1 MSETKELF
9 KRGGGT
15 AILKQYWRAGVL
27 IPTLAQFCLLG
38 KSRTALELLRMT
50 ASLKTQQRLELKYR
64 KVLTD
69 FTYDESLKHEAS
81 KKIWIFWWQG
91 MENAPLLVKRCYQ
104 SVKENL
110 SDWEIILITQ
120 DNYQQYIDFPEHIL
134 QKLDKGLITL
144 THLSDLLRLELLI
157 RHGGLWLDATVLC
170 TGSDIPKSIIDSDM
184 FVFQAQ
190 KPGSNGMATIMSS
203 WCMYA
208 RTNNKILMATRELL
222 YEYWKKNTKMDD
234 YYLLHQFFSIVCNKF
249 PEDSMKI
256 PPFCNSVPHILL
268 LHLFDKFDKQLWSD
282 LLKMTCFHKL
292 SYKLDA
298 QKTEIPDTY
307 YQYIIKQGKID

>member
-1 MSETKELF
+1 MSETKDLF
-9 KRGGGT
+9 KRGGGVSL
-15 AILKQYWRAGVL
+15 LKQYWRAGVL
-27 IPTLAQFCLLG
+27 LPTMAQFVLLG

-50 ASLKTQQRLELKYR
+50 ASLKTQQRLERKYR
-64 KVLTD
+64 KVLNE
-69 FTYDESLKHEAS
+69 FKYDETLKHYAA
-81 KKIWIFWWQG
+81 KKVWVFWWQG
-91 MENAPLLVKRCYQ
+91 MESAPTLVKRCYQ

-110 SDWEIILITQ
+110 SDWEILLITQ
-120 DNYQQYIDFPEHIL
+120 DNYKQYIDFPEHIL
-134 QKLDKGLITL
+134 QKLDKGQITL
-144 THLSDLLRLELLI
+144 THFSDLLRLELLI

-170 TGSDIPKSIIDSDM
+170 TGGVIPQSIIDSDL
-184 FVFQAQ
+184 FVYQAQ

-208 RTNNKILMATRELL
+208 KTNNKILMATRELL

-234 YYLLHQFFSIVCNKF
+234 YFLLHQFFTIVCNKY